1 MGCDLQ
7 ILADGRG
14 SIKIQHD
21 EFKNVLN
28 VPSSVAKQVLQ
39 DEEEAESSTQ
49 LIRIEESLLGVTP
62 SPIAQNFMRSMISH
76 IIILLIH
83 NTTFKSLLLNKNSPS
98 ILLKHSLVILLF

>member
-1 MGCDLQ
+1 MVFSRESFTTLTLSGGPSTDMGCDLQ

-14 SIKIQHD
+14 SIKIKHD

-49 LIRIEESLLGVTP
+49 LI
-62 SPIAQNFMRSMISH
+62 
-76 IIILLIH
+76 
-83 NTTFKSLLLNKNSPS
+83 
-98 ILLKHSLVILLF
+98 